1 MKICHIADIQI
12 RFGNRHEEYK
22 QIFEKTYADVQ
33 KQNPDRIFVAGD
45 LFHHKINISPMALE
59 LASEFLISLSRIA
72 PTDVILGNHDINL
85 QQLDQGDSISPIFKI
100 ANLLGVDTAVIVS
113 EENKYSI
120 NLWNNS
126 IYFFPDS
133 GLYDLDET
141 TTYVVFS
148 CKDNQ
153 LPKITNKDSAR
164 TYIALYHGQL
174 YGARGDNG
182 YLLNGDNLFK
192 PSLFDDFDLV
202 LMGDIHE
209 YQSFDRPCERLIDK
223 GELEFYKSSGWILL
237 KDIGEGEVLISKKMP
252 TMAYAGS
259 LIQQNFGESIDKGY
273 LVWDTVKKTH
283 ERRYILNDTGYA
295 KIVIARGEDFQER
308 IDNIKFSQNK
318 RKTKVQI
325 VWEDYEE
332 NRSIEKDSQIK
343 KYVKDH
349 YGCESVNVQFK
360 GLVKTIFAED
370 DEEQILEKPKTS
382 EDYLVEYLTEQE
394 HDCDKEMLKDIMELH
409 AEITKELKISEVVD
423 LDNKWELDSLE
434 VSNIFSF
441 PIKPIKINFN
451 DLQGIV
457 GLFGES
463 YNGKSNVVKALVW
476 GLYREILGGGE
487 SKYLVNIYTGAS
499 SGYVKIYLTINGS
512 KYMIHRTVKTIR
524 KKDGTISNTY
534 GIEYKKNIITYDADH
549 LVESESWEKEKSDE
563 KTTEKNEVGKLVE
576 KAIGTF
582 EDFTKVSLQT
592 QSGSENYLN
601 MKQQPKNDLIAR
613 YLGLEH
619 YRDRYEYANKFF
631 NEIKKKQKDIGDIS
645 LIEEE
650 ISNIKFELDLKDKE
664 LAVVNTEKTQ
674 VNETLERHNSA
685 ILELTKKLLP
695 VERMNSS
702 ETLESLEENVS
713 IHTKRSETFAVELKR
728 LEEWVSNNPL
738 TELSVSEDDSIEK
751 IESALNTAR
760 SQFDGMKK
768 EYLKLEGWIKSNPKK
783 DVIDMA
789 AIQDSSDAVKKILE
803 DLKNQVAIAKGKNCP
818 TCNGVISAPDPKKA
832 KELEALIATS
842 QLELKS
848 LSDKRALGFEVA
860 EFNSSVDMSMV
871 KLDGL
876 RSLLVSK
883 KEIIDNLKSK
893 FELIEKSAG
902 LIEKN
907 KEVRDSMSKIST
919 YRQQIESGRK
929 LIENNLASIE
939 KIKKNKEAQEKNTAF
954 NIEIANYEELRRI
967 EKLKLFNLDKK
978 SSECLMSI
986 GSMKNQI
993 KINQDK
999 LRIVKEAQ
1007 YTYKKY
1013 SLYLQS
1019 MHRDGIPALIIKKK
1033 LPIIN
1038 YIINSM
1044 LNDIVNFELDFNV
1057 NESGDV
1063 VESFYFS
1070 EDKSDALPLSFGSGA
1085 QKFLSSV
1092 AIKEALHYASHLTK
1106 PSLSIIDEGF
1116 GVLDNKLTIEVVKML
1131 NHLKNTHKNVIIL
1144 THKSEIKDFADFVIE
1159 VKKVTDSIPSEILAK
1174 NPDAGVSR
1182 LTIQ

>member
-1 MKICHIADIQI
+1 MRICHIADIQI

-22 QIFEKTYADVQ
+22 QVFDKTYADVK

-100 ANLLGVDTAVIVS
+100 ANLLGVDTAIIVS
-113 EENKYSI
+113 QENKESVD
-120 NLWNNS
+120 LWKNS

-133 GLYDLDET
+133 GLYELDST
-141 TTYVVFS
+141 HTYVVFS

-153 LPKITNKDSAR
+153 IPKIGKKDNSR

-192 PSLFDDFDLV
+192 PSVFNDFDIV
-202 LMGDIHE
+202 MMGDIHE
-209 YQSFDRPCERLIDK
+209 YQSFERPCEIIIPK
-223 GELEFYKSSGWILL
+223 SEFELYKAEGWIML
-237 KDIGEGEVLISKKMP
+237 KKVGQDEMLISKKMP

-273 LVWDTVKKTH
+273 LVWDTAKKTH
-283 ERRYILNDTGYA
+283 ERRYILNDVGYA
-295 KIVIARGEDFQER
+295 KIVIARGEDFRQR

-318 RKTKVQI
+318 RKTKIQI

-343 KYVKDH
+343 KYVKDT
-349 YGCESVNVQFK
+349 YGCEYVNVQFK
-360 GLVKTIFAED
+360 GLVKTIFV
-370 DEEQILEKPKTS
+370 DEEIGVEQDKPKTS

-394 HDCDKEMLKDIMELH
+394 HDCDKEMLKDVVELH
-409 AEITKELKISEVVD
+409 REITKELKIKEEFD
-423 LDNKWELDSLE
+423 LDNKWELDSIE

-441 PIKPIKINFN
+441 PVKPTKINFN
-451 DLQGIV
+451 ELQGIV

-463 YNGKSNVVKALVW
+463 YNGKSNVIRALVW

-487 SKYLVNIYTGAS
+487 SKYLVNIYTGAN

-512 KYMIHRTVKTIR
+512 KYMIHRSVKTTR
-524 KKDGTISNTY
+524 KKDGTLSNSY
-534 GIEYKKNIITYDADH
+534 GIEYRKNIITYDENH
-549 LVESESWEKEKSDE
+549 LIESESWEKEKSDE
-563 KTTEKNEVGKLVE
+563 KTTEKNEVGSLIE
-576 KAIGTF
+576 KAIGSF

-645 LIEEE
+645 VIEST
-650 ISNIKFELDLKDKE
+650 ITDIKFELELKKKE
-664 LAVVNTEKTQ
+664 LEVVNLEKTQ
-674 VNETLERHNSA
+674 VDEVFDKHNNA
-685 ILELTKKLLP
+685 IVELTKRLLP
-695 VERMNSS
+695 VEMVSTNKTI
-702 ETLESLEENVS
+702 EELEELINS
-713 IHTKRSETFAVELKR
+713 YTTREKAFIGEIKKTED
-728 LEEWVSNNPL
+728 WISNNPL
-738 TELSVSEDDSIEK
+738 TELQVNEDETIESIEA
-751 IESALNTAR
+751 SLNHAR
-760 SQFDGMKK
+760 AEFDKMKQ
-768 EYLKLEGWIKSNPKK
+768 EYIQLDSWIKGNPRREIFDMNSIQNSLDVVTKTKEEVDKQLEVARGKK
-783 DVIDMA
+783 
-789 AIQDSSDAVKKILE
+789 
-803 DLKNQVAIAKGKNCP
+803 CP
-818 TCNGVISAPDPKKA
+818 TCNSVTKEPNPEKI
-832 KELEALIATS
+832 KELTSVNNSATAEIS
-842 QLELKS
+842 SLLE
-848 LSDKRALGFEVA
+848 KRKMGFEA
-860 EFNSSVDMSMV
+860 IDFNSKFDLNVSRMEGLK
-871 KLDGL
+871 KLL
-876 RSLLVSK
+876 ISK
-883 KEIIDNLKSK
+883 KENIDNLKLKLEMIEKSK
-893 FELIEKSAG
+893 ELIEKNREIRESMAR
-902 LIEKN
+902 LETYRRQLEETKKLLDQSLTNIEKL
-907 KEVRDSMSKIST
+907 R
-919 YRQQIESGRK
+919 
-929 LIENNLASIE
+929 
-939 KIKKNKEAQEKNTAF
+939 KNKEANKNNKSVNEK
-954 NIEIANYEELRRI
+954 IDEYKELIRV

-978 SSECLMSI
+978 SSECLMLI
-986 GSMKNQI
+986 GSMNNQI
-993 KINQDK
+993 SANQEK
-999 LRIVKEAQ
+999 LKVVKEAQ

-1019 MHRDGIPALIIKKK
+1019 MHRDGIPALIIKNK

-1044 LNDIVNFELDFNV
+1044 LNDIVEFELDFNV
-1057 NESGDV
+1057 NESGDI

-1085 QKFLSSV
+1085 QKFLCSV

-1116 GVLDNKLTIEVVKML
+1116 GVLDNKLTIEVSKML
-1131 NHLKNTHKNVIIL
+1131 NHLKNTHKNVIIV

-1159 VKKVTDSIPSEILAK
+1159 VKKVKDSVPSEILEK

-1182 LTIQ
+1182 LTIV